1 MLLNF
6 NDLGWQQRELQHLE
20 VPFTEEEVKRV
31 VLEAPK
37 EKAPRPD
44 GFIGLFF
51 SECWGII
58 KEDILKAL
66 QQVYHQNQQGLHFL
80 NQALVVLIPKKEN
93 PLRITDFRPISLTHS
108 FVKIIS
114 KILANRLSC
123 ELHHIISIN
132 QHLFSE
138 GVYTIIIC
146 MCKR

>member
-66 QQVYHQNQQGLHFL
+66 QQFYHQNQQGLHFL

-108 FVKIIS
+108 FVKSIS

-132 QHLFSE
+132 QSTF
-138 GVYTIIIC
+138 I
-146 MCKR
+146 